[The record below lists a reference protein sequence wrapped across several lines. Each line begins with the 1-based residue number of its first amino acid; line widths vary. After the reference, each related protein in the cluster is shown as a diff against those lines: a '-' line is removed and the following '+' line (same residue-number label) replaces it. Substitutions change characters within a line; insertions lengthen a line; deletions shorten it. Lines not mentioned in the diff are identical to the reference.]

1 MKITKKEPDG
11 RALDGRLFEQIQP
24 HGGITF
30 ANPAYTR
37 MGDGY
42 CQCLHIYA
50 LPNTLDTHW
59 LNQIFTVTGCICSFD
74 VATKNLAEA
83 KRNINRS
90 SARKVPAPMPPRI
103 TTTSMTPKNAKQ
115 SCSSSTTSWSAWAW
129 VSPS

>member
-59 LNQIFTVTGCICSFD
+59 LNQIFTVNRLHLLHGYLQQESCGGE
-74 VATKNLAEA
+74 TKPEPLH
-83 KRNINRS
+83 RRGG
-90 SARKVPAPMPPRI
+90 R
-103 TTTSMTPKNAKQ
+103 TSYDRPGL
-115 SCSSSTTSWSAWAW
+115 
-129 VSPS
+129 